1 MPEMPNGA
9 PPSVP
14 PLPSAAPAPSPE
26 PDPQMRENGQVPF
39 GTPIVPPVMPPSDAP
54 PMAMQ
59 TAVPLPPEWTPSE
72 TVPTLPL
79 PPNFVPPVAPALSE
93 SLAVA
98 PTVPPMDET
107 PVASTPDDPTT
118 QRPTPPVFAEQRQ
131 TLCQQLADAI
141 RTEMHKA
148 VVGQEELV
156 EMLTVAILAGGHV
169 LLEGVPGTAKTLSIR
184 TLARIFDVSFAR
196 IQFTPD
202 LMPSDILGTSIFDP
216 RTQEFHLKKGPLF
229 AGLILADEINR
240 TPPKTQSALLEAM
253 EERRVTIDG
262 ISNELPEPFLVCATQ
277 NPVEYEGTYPLP
289 EAQLDRFMLKVNVA
303 YPSADEE
310 RAILARVQGGF
321 RAQNLDTAHIETVL
335 TSEGLAPYREEI
347 EQVRVEPHV
356 LSYIVAIARAT
367 RENRHLLLGASPRAA
382 ITLLLT
388 SKALSAMRGRD
399 FVTPDEVKTLARPV
413 LRHRVMLRPESEIEG
428 YNSDRLIEAILQSVE
443 VPR

>member
-1 MPEMPNGA
+1 MCSGGNSTLPELPDAA
-9 PPSVP
+9 PVVP
-14 PLPSAAPAPSPE
+14 PLPTPPPTQSEPELRPA
-26 PDPQMRENGQVPF
+26 DKGQVPF
-39 GTPIVPPVMPPSDAP
+39 ETVTDSPTPSAVNEPLPRVMETPFQPEIPPPAAAPITPEPPAMAFVPVMPPAP
-54 PMAMQ
+54 VVPAAPM
-59 TAVPLPPEWTPSE
+59 
-72 TVPTLPL
+72 
-79 PPNFVPPVAPALSE
+79 
-93 SLAVA
+93 
-98 PTVPPMDET
+98 
-107 PVASTPDDPTT
+107 
-118 QRPTPPVFAEQRQ
+118 EQRI

-141 RTEMHKA
+141 RSEMHKA

-156 EMLTVAILAGGHV
+156 EMLTVAVLAGGHV

-229 AGLILADEINR
+229 AGLILADEVNR

-262 ISNELPEPFLVCATQ
+262 ISHDLPEPFLVCATQ

-321 RAQNLDTAHIETVL
+321 RAQNLDTAHIGTIL
-335 TSEGLAPYREEI
+335 TGEGLAPYRDEI
-347 EQVRVEPHV
+347 ERVRVEPPV
-356 LSYIVAIARAT
+356 LTYIVAIARAT

-388 SKALSAMRGRD
+388 SKALAAMRGRVND
-399 FVTPDEVKTLARPV
+399 QGQIYVSPDEVKALARPV

-428 YNSDRLIEAILQSVE
+428 YDADRLIDGILQSVE